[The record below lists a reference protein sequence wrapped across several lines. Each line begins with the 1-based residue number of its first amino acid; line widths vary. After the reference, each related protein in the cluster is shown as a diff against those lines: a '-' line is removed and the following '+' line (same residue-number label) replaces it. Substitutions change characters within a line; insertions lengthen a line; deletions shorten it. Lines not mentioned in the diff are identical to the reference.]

1 MLISILTVKK
11 ITKYI
16 NLHKPADL
24 DTTGER
30 RLILANNP
38 VLGIFTGVSTFTGLL
53 SRAIALSNSTDETF
67 PGRLTPHE
75 RPWQNQRQHQ
85 YVDLVGDWRA
95 LEAQLSGLLKG
106 TPKFTRKS
114 GNFIQQE
121 KLKLLVGHIALV
133 VNSSFQIVT
142 SIPTTPMDGGKH
154 TISFGWRVVT

>member
-16 NLHKPADL
+16 NLHKPAGL

-75 RPWQNQRQHQ
+75 RP
-85 YVDLVGDWRA
+85 
-95 LEAQLSGLLKG
+95 
-106 TPKFTRKS
+106 
-114 GNFIQQE
+114 
-121 KLKLLVGHIALV
+121 
-133 VNSSFQIVT
+133 
-142 SIPTTPMDGGKH
+142 
-154 TISFGWRVVT
+154 